1 MSLDFIEFMDWRML
15 KMTEKMFRTED
26 GVAVELTQKEIE
38 EVLQMRQEAAQLQ
51 AQRKAEAEAKAKDKA
66 ALLNKL
72 GITAEE
78 ARLLLS

>member
-1 MSLDFIEFMDWRML
+1 MDWRML

-51 AQRKAEAEAKAKDKA
+51 AQRKAEAEAKAAQKA
-66 ALLNKL
+66 ALLDRL
-72 GITAEE
+72 GITEDE
-78 ARLLLS
+78 AKLLLG

>member
-1 MSLDFIEFMDWRML
+1 
-15 KMTEKMFRTED
+15 MTEKMFRTED

>member
-1 MSLDFIEFMDWRML
+1 ML

-51 AQRKAEAEAKAKDKA
+51 AQRKAEAEARATQKA
-66 ALLNKL
+66 ALLDRL
-72 GITAEE
+72 GITEDE
-78 ARLLLS
+78 ARLLLG

>member
-1 MSLDFIEFMDWRML
+1 
-15 KMTEKMFRTED
+15 MFRTED

-51 AQRKAEAEAKAKDKA
+51 AQRNAEAEAKAKDKA